1 MKRLGR
7 GDRYGVVRD
16 GNVASRLAEPGT
28 PRHLCGGVSVT

>member
-7 GDRYGVVRD
+7 GDRYSVVRD

-28 PRHLCGGVSVT
+28 PVIYAGECQ